1 MWQSDV
7 SKLLNQ
13 NGFKAP
19 KYITPNIIVKLL
31 ALFDPNVKRI
41 VNRLDI
47 IKNLDSKQSKDILG
61 WQPSNVEKS
70 ILDTAAQIRKLENV
84 KNEII

>member
-1 MWQSDV
+1 MP
-7 SKLLNQ
+7 LYFLE
-13 NGFKAP
+13 
-19 KYITPNIIVKLL
+19 YITPNIIVKLL

-47 IKNLDSKQSKDILG
+47 IKNLNSKQSKVILG

-70 ILDTAAQIRKLENV
+70 ILDTATQI
-84 KNEII
+84 KNLDNLKNDIL